1 MSDKKIFTTMTGV
14 MLVMFLAM
22 IANITWN
29 LRDFGFSS
37 AKIKAQ
43 LVAQSVKNGLTAHM
57 VNGMMENRDFYI
69 NQTKK
74 LQGIDDL
81 WIVRSELITK
91 QYGAGREDDIRD
103 DIDKTVLKTG
113 ESIEIVNEQ
122 FLGHS
127 TYRIT
132 IPYKAEQTKEIDC
145 LSCHEAKVGDTLGII
160 TMVMTVDDLKQISTE
175 IITITSLIAFLL
187 MFGIIWWVK
196 RLMNPYFDI
205 FRLIKKVMRKAN
217 KGDYSGRIEGI
228 EEGEAKEVA
237 HWINEHMDKLQTSLI
252 SIEDKIEVFLTAHRS
267 DGVVD
272 PMIGVKNTVTRLADI
287 YRFRKTIEKDEHIEE
302 VYLRFANILMDKF
315 GLENFHFIEAD
326 TTNKKV
332 EIVYVNKELFC
343 DPIKEGCRADRTNS
357 IVDSCQFKRIC
368 NKFKGEEDKK
378 YLCIP
383 YPISND
389 LDFILSI
396 VCETHEEQERV
407 REFLPLIQ
415 DYVDSAKPEIVSKK
429 LMQILERSAQTDA
442 LTGLYNRKFLERYI
456 DNTLYNA
463 MKNIPCGIMMVD
475 IDFFKLI
482 NDNYGHDIGDIAI
495 KTISNTLMDVV
506 DKKDIVIRFG
516 GEEFIVVLVNCTED
530 RLYTTAEEIRIAF
543 SQQKIQANS
552 ETFSKTVSIGTAL
565 FPNKDKSFWKY
576 VKQSDI
582 ALYKAKQTGR
592 NRVVRYD
599 DSLTQD
605 ASEGSH

>member
-1 MSDKKIFTTMTGV
+1 MSSKNIFTTMTGV
-14 MLVMFLAM
+14 MLIMFIAM

-69 NQTKK
+69 NQTKNLK
-74 LQGIDDL
+74 GVDDL
-81 WIVRSELITK
+81 WIIRSDVVKK
-91 QYGAGREDDIRD
+91 QYGTGREDDIRD
-103 DIDKTVLKTG
+103 DIDRKVLATG
-113 ESIEIVNEQ
+113 ESMELVNEK

-132 IPYKAEQTKEIDC
+132 IPYKAEQTKEINC
-145 LSCHEAKVGDTLGII
+145 LSCHNAKPGETLGII
-160 TMVMTVDDLKQISTE
+160 SMVMTVDDLKQISTE
-175 IITITSLIAFLL
+175 IIAMTSVIAFLL

-205 FRLIKKVMRKAN
+205 FRLIKKVMKKAN
-217 KGDYSGRIEGI
+217 KGDYSGRIVGI

-237 HWINEHMDKLQTSLI
+237 HWINEHMDKLQTSLV
-252 SIEDKIEVFLTAHRS
+252 SIEDKIEVFLTAHKS
-267 DGVVD
+267 DGVID
-272 PMIGVKNTVTRLADI
+272 PMIGVKNTVNRLADI

-302 VYLRFANILMDKF
+302 VYLRFATILEDKF
-315 GLENFHFIEAD
+315 GLEHFHFIEAD

-332 EIVYVNKELFC
+332 EIVYVNKELLC
-343 DPIKEGCRADRTNS
+343 DPLLEGCRADKTNS
-357 IVDSCQFKRIC
+357 VVDSCQFKRVC

-383 YPISND
+383 YSISND

-396 VCETHEEQERV
+396 VCETQEEQERV
-407 REFLPLIQ
+407 RELLPLIQ

-456 DNTLYNA
+456 DNTLYTA
-463 MKNIPCGIMMVD
+463 MKNVPCGLMMVD

-495 KTISNTLMDVV
+495 KTIANTLMDVV
-506 DKKDIVIRFG
+506 DNKDIVIRFG
-516 GEEFIVVLVNCTED
+516 GEEFIVVLVNCDEE
-530 RLYTTAEEIRIAF
+530 RLLSTAEEIRIAF
-543 SQQKIQANS
+543 SQQKIQANT

-565 FPNKDKSFWKY
+565 FPNRDKSFWKY

-592 NRVVRYD
+592 NKVVRYD
-599 DSLTQD
+599 DSLTQE